1 MPSSLDVL
9 ENKMIFFPLSKLSVI
24 WANKQVHLK
33 KKKKKKDLTVCILSG
48 KIQAR

>member
-33 KKKKKKDLTVCILSG
+33 KKKKKDLTVCILSG